1 MPIRAVGGGAS
12 ERREQEY
19 WNLAGEPDC
28 SEKKRGLGNTVDK
41 PRLGDTLHPSSGQGD
56 DLSAKEK
63 LKIAMA
69 QSAQR
74 GRPSG
79 WDRLG
84 RLEFFYAGFG
94 RLRHSSKTLSQVKD
108 AGNRHADARSSG
120 DVTNVY
126 IPAEFPQAGN
136 VTNLELPVQHDS
148 RYSDHL
154 RGSSSNSAPGRMNQ

>member
-1 MPIRAVGGGAS
+1 M
-12 ERREQEY
+12 
-19 WNLAGEPDC
+19 
-28 SEKKRGLGNTVDK
+28 
-41 PRLGDTLHPSSGQGD
+41 
-56 DLSAKEK
+56 SAKEK

-108 AGNRHADARSSG
+108 AGNRRADARSSG
-120 DVTNVY
+120 DAANVY
-126 IPAEFPQAGN
+126 VPAEFPTGN
-136 VTNLELPVQHDS
+136 VTNLELPVPRDS

-154 RGSSSNSAPGRMNQ
+154 RGSSSNSAPGRMNE